1 MLDKVV
7 IQFDYFRGCCPVF
20 STSFIEEVGLTSLWT
35 SLAFSCQET
44 HYLSFNSE
52 RVCVLSCYVQPVFV
66 VTMLLLAPS
75 STVWLLFLLQSAPMV
90 GEVGSGTSVGFLVW
104 GTGSFAVVGRAESFP
119 SDSRTTSG
127 SVVWAVY
134 ELSTTWSSMS
144 ADGWDCV
151 PILLVDLY
159 EVFSTGAYRQLGGAR
174 S

>member
-119 SDSRTTSG
+119 SDSRATSG

-134 ELSTTWSSMS
+134 ELSI
-144 ADGWDCV
+144 ALGRLFANGQGCI
-151 PILLVDLY
+151 PILLVVWY
-159 EVFSTGAYRQLGGAR
+159 EASSTRACWLLVGAR